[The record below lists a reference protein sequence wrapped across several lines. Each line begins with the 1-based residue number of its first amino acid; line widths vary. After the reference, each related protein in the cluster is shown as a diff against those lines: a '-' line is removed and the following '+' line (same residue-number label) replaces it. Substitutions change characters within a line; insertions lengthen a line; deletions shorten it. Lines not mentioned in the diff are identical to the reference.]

1 MAATTTGL
9 TVSYGEYVFEHVPGW
24 GKLPEGWE
32 WNHVVGLGIDSQDR
46 IYAYNRSEHPIIVLD
61 TDGNVLKSWGEGQFG
76 SAHHLFVAPD
86 DSLFTTDVGNHTVR
100 KWSTDGELLMTLG
113 TPDQPAER
121 LSGEPFNRPT
131 DVAMAADG
139 SLYITDGYGNAR
151 VHHFTG
157 DGQLIKSWGEPGS
170 GPGQFVIPHSVC
182 LDAEGLV
189 YVADR
194 ENSRVQVFTPD
205 GEYIR
210 EWKGVHRPDHVWLD
224 ADQNMYV
231 AELGQ
236 RQGLGP
242 DADSPSAVAH
252 PSGVKVM
259 NRQGQ
264 WLGGWGMSTDAPGD
278 LIAAH
283 SLALDSKGDLYV
295 GETLDGARLQKF
307 VRVS

>member
-210 EWKGVHRPDHVWLD
+210 
-224 ADQNMYV
+224 
-231 AELGQ
+231 
-236 RQGLGP
+236 
-242 DADSPSAVAH
+242 
-252 PSGVKVM
+252 
-259 NRQGQ
+259 
-264 WLGGWGMSTDAPGD
+264 
-278 LIAAH
+278 
-283 SLALDSKGDLYV
+283 
-295 GETLDGARLQKF
+295 
-307 VRVS
+307 

>member
-1 MAATTTGL
+1 MATETTGL
-9 TVSYGEYVFEHVPGW
+9 KVSYGEYVFEHVPGW
-24 GKLPEGWE
+24 GNLPDGWE
-32 WNHVVGLGIDSQDR
+32 WSHVVGLGIDSHDR
-46 IYAYNRSEHPIIVLD
+46 IYAYNRSDHPMIVLD
-61 TDGNVLKSWGEGQFG
+61 TEGAVLKSWGEGQFG
-76 SAHHLFVAPD
+76 SAHHLFIAPD
-86 DSLFTTDVGNHTVR
+86 DTLFTTDIGNHTVR
-100 KWSTDGELLMTLG
+100 KWSADGELLMTLG
-113 TPDQPAER
+113 TPDQPAEP

-139 SLYITDGYGNAR
+139 SLYISDGYGNAR
-151 VHHFTG
+151 VHHYTG

-170 GPGQFVIPHSVC
+170 DPGQFVIPHSVC

-224 ADQNMYV
+224 ADENMYV
-231 AELGQ
+231 AELGM

-242 DADSPSAVAH
+242 DADAPSAVAH

-264 WLGGWGMSTDAPGD
+264 WLGGWGMSTGTPGD

-295 GETLDGARLQKF
+295 GETLDGARVQKF
-307 VRVS
+307 VRVR

>member
-1 MAATTTGL
+1 
-9 TVSYGEYVFEHVPGW
+9 
-24 GKLPEGWE
+24 
-32 WNHVVGLGIDSQDR
+32 
-46 IYAYNRSEHPIIVLD
+46 
-61 TDGNVLKSWGEGQFG
+61 
-76 SAHHLFVAPD
+76 
-86 DSLFTTDVGNHTVR
+86 
-100 KWSTDGELLMTLG
+100 
-113 TPDQPAER
+113 
-121 LSGEPFNRPT
+121 
-131 DVAMAADG
+131 
-139 SLYITDGYGNAR
+139 
-151 VHHFTG
+151 
-157 DGQLIKSWGEPGS
+157 
-170 GPGQFVIPHSVC
+170 
-182 LDAEGLV
+182 
-189 YVADR
+189 
-194 ENSRVQVFTPD
+194 
-205 GEYIR
+205 
-210 EWKGVHRPDHVWLD
+210 
-224 ADQNMYV
+224 MYV

>member
-1 MAATTTGL
+1 MATETTGL
-9 TVSYGEYVFEHVPGW
+9 KVSYGEYVFEHVPGW
-24 GKLPEGWE
+24 GNLPDGWE
-32 WNHVVGLGIDSQDR
+32 WSHVVGLGIDSHDR
-46 IYAYNRSEHPIIVLD
+46 IYAYNRSDHSMIVLD
-61 TDGNVLKSWGEGQFG
+61 TEGAVLKSWGEGQFG
-76 SAHHLFVAPD
+76 SAHHLFIAPD
-86 DSLFTTDVGNHTVR
+86 DTLFTTDIGNHTVR

-113 TPDQPAER
+113 TPDQPAEP

-139 SLYITDGYGNAR
+139 SLYISDGYGNAR
-151 VHHFTG
+151 VHHYTG

-170 GPGQFVIPHSVC
+170 DPGQFVIPHSVC

-224 ADQNMYV
+224 ADENMYV
-231 AELGQ
+231 AELGM

-242 DADSPSAVAH
+242 DADAPSAVAH

-264 WLGGWGMSTDAPGD
+264 WLGGWGMSTGTPGD

-295 GETLDGARLQKF
+295 GETLDGARVQKF
-307 VRVS
+307 VRVR

>member
-1 MAATTTGL
+1 MATETTGL
-9 TVSYGEYVFEHVPGW
+9 KVSYGEYVFEHVPGW
-24 GKLPEGWE
+24 GNLPDGWE
-32 WNHVVGLGIDSQDR
+32 WSHVVGLGIDSHDR
-46 IYAYNRSEHPIIVLD
+46 IYAYNRSDHPMIVLD
-61 TDGNVLKSWGEGQFG
+61 TEGAVLKSWGEGQFG
-76 SAHHLFVAPD
+76 SAHHLFIAPD
-86 DSLFTTDVGNHTVR
+86 DTLFTTDIGNHTVR

-113 TPDQPAER
+113 TPDQPAEP

-139 SLYITDGYGNAR
+139 SLYISDGYGNAR
-151 VHHFTG
+151 VHHYTG

-170 GPGQFVIPHSVC
+170 DPGQFVIPHSVC

-224 ADQNMYV
+224 ADENMYV
-231 AELGQ
+231 AELGM

-242 DADSPSAVAH
+242 DADAPSAVAH

-264 WLGGWGMSTDAPGD
+264 WLGGWGMSTGTPGD

-295 GETLDGARLQKF
+295 GETLDGARVQKF
-307 VRVS
+307 VRVR